1 MLAVSVSVFS
11 TESGRKPA
19 AIATVPDRRFT
30 RAGVRPNQDR
40 SPSSARSAIAPLR
53 VHDQYP
59 HDTRPSWSTRC
70 GAIAYRRALFGG

>member
-19 AIATVPDRRFT
+19 AITTVPDRRFT

-40 SPSSARSAIAPLR
+40 SRSCATLAIAPLR
-53 VHDQYP
+53 VHDQNP
-59 HDTRPSWSTRC
+59 TTPAPPGQQGVER
-70 GAIAYRRALFGG
+70 